1 MNNNSYWNKSNLLKG
16 IGTLCIFIIFGY
28 YAYQDA
34 INRNMLERSLN
45 ENAAPPQRDFAHK
58 SSRLQRS
65 SAIHGNTVYK
75 DVAGKTQN
83 AESKELNDYDTFNEH
98 LDEYLEDPEDEVAY
112 PPEIYDALIDD
123 TEELMT
129 E

>member
-1 MNNNSYWNKSNLLKG
+1 
-16 IGTLCIFIIFGY
+16 
-28 YAYQDA
+28 
-34 INRNMLERSLN
+34 MLERSLN

-83 AESKELNDYDTFNEH
+83 AESITTPSTNIWMNILK
-98 LDEYLEDPEDEVAY
+98 
-112 PPEIYDALIDD
+112 IRKMKSLIR
-123 TEELMT
+123 LKSMMH
-129 E
+129 

>member
-1 MNNNSYWNKSNLLKG
+1 
-16 IGTLCIFIIFGY
+16 
-28 YAYQDA
+28 
-34 INRNMLERSLN
+34 MLERSLN
-45 ENAAPPQRDFAHK
+45 ENAAPPQRDFAHR

-75 DVAGKTQN
+75 NVAGKTQN
-83 AESKELNDYDTFNEH
+83 AESKELNDYDTFNEL

>member
-1 MNNNSYWNKSNLLKG
+1 MSNNSYWNRSNLLKG
-16 IGTLCIFIIFGY
+16 IGILCVLIIYGY

-34 INRNMLERSLN
+34 MNRNMLERSLN
-45 ENAAPPQRDFAHK
+45 ENAAPPQRDFSHR

-65 SAIHGNTVYK
+65 STIHGNIVYK

-83 AESKELNDYDTFNEH
+83 AESGDLNDYDTFNEY
-98 LDEYLEDPEDEVAY
+98 LDEYLEDPEDEVTY

-123 TEELMT
+123 TED
-129 E
+129 

>member
-1 MNNNSYWNKSNLLKG
+1 MPS
-16 IGTLCIFIIFGY
+16 I
-28 YAYQDA
+28 
-34 INRNMLERSLN
+34 
-45 ENAAPPQRDFAHK
+45 
-58 SSRLQRS
+58 
-65 SAIHGNTVYK
+65 V
-75 DVAGKTQN
+75 
-83 AESKELNDYDTFNEH
+83 KELNDYDTFNEH